1 MKARLVFL
9 VALAALSAS
18 ACRDTIMPPRQP
30 APGGPQ
36 RNVQY
41 AQPANWRGHWQSERE
56 FWTYDATPE
65 LGLNSHI
72 HYGPLYDNH
81 IEMVPGAGMRLL
93 RTSMYWALA
102 DTTGDGIYNT
112 DPGSYL
118 ADFRVK
124 VNLARDRNVDLVGV
138 IVGRFTGIGAPY
150 DGVTSEA
157 EFNRRLVRFASDMV
171 AMFPEVKYWQLWNEM
186 DGGDWAEPWRITQG
200 GTTNRYTHGRGYART
215 MRAVYPVFRDAS
227 PRRWMLVGGLTGIDW
242 NFTRGMYDELEL
254 GGKPFPMDIMAIHGY
269 GPNTA
274 HPEAALVKV
283 HSLTPIMAEHNDQN
297 RPIWATETGN
307 GGGQWIAA
315 NGWPSTLA
323 AARAGMD
330 EGQRAYY
337 ESLAN
342 GMGGS
347 PIIKALGYAT
357 FAEDGGPSAHTYNGV
372 TYTFEDYTNTL
383 LRTDLVTW
391 RPAYQ
396 WLRDRAGTTRAAW
409 DRPAETGSMLLP
421 RAPTVPTSHPYR
433 YTDDGPVADG
443 VVVNSATP
451 TPITTMYPYHLQAY
465 VAGTGWLPSTG
476 NNLVVGTVGQA
487 RALRIVR
494 ASVGELPA
502 GAEVCLQGRSN
513 LYTTTFSQPMTCG
526 LTVDIGVGN
535 SRSLVEF
542 AARLNNV
549 AGYSLCYQVHVA
561 YDGWLPEACDGALA
575 GAAGREMQ
583 AVRFRIYRTS

>member
-1 MKARLVFL
+1 MKARLVCL

-18 ACRDTIMPPRQP
+18 ACRDTIMPSQLATPVE
-30 APGGPQ
+30 PQ
-36 RNVQY
+36 RNVQH
-41 AQPANWRGHWQSERE
+41 AQPPNWRGHWQSDRE
-56 FWTYDATPE
+56 FWAYDATPE

-72 HYGPLYDNH
+72 HHGPLYGAHMD
-81 IEMVPGAGMRLL
+81 MVPGAGMRLL

-102 DTTGDGIYNT
+102 DTTGDGVYNT
-112 DPGSYL
+112 GPGSYL
-118 ADFRVK
+118 ADFALK
-124 VNLARDRNVDLVGV
+124 VRMAEDRNVELIGV
-138 IVGRFTGIGAPY
+138 IVGRFTGVGTPY

-171 AMFPEVKYWQLWNEM
+171 TMFPQVKYWQLWNEM

-215 MRAVYPVFRDAS
+215 LRAVYPVFRDAT

-242 NFTRGMYDELEL
+242 NFTRGMYDELAL

-269 GPNTA
+269 GPNTS

-283 HSLTPIMAEHNDQN
+283 HSLTPIMAQHNDQN

-307 GGGQWIAA
+307 GGGQWISA

-323 AARAGMD
+323 AAQAGMD

-342 GMGGS
+342 GMAGS
-347 PIIKALGYAT
+347 PINKALGYAI
-357 FAEDGGPSAHTYNGV
+357 FATDGGPPSRFYNGV
-372 TYTFEDYTNTL
+372 LHTFENYTNTL

-396 WLRDRAGTTRAAW
+396 WLHDRRAVTRAAW
-409 DRPAETGSMLLP
+409 DRPAETGSILLP

-433 YTDDGPVADG
+433 YTDDGPVADN

-451 TPITTMYPYHLQAY
+451 TPITTMYPYQLQAN
-465 VAGTGWLPSTG
+465 VEALGWMSPTG
-476 NNLVVGTVGQA
+476 NNLVVGTVGQS
-487 RALRIVR
+487 RGLQALR
-494 ASVGELPA
+494 ATVGDLPP
-502 GAEVCLQGRSN
+502 GAEICMRAETFAWLYAPLVCGSSIQVG
-513 LYTTTFSQPMTCG
+513 QAGG
-526 LTVDIGVGN
+526 LAM
-535 SRSLVEF
+535 SEF
-542 AARLNNV
+542 AANLNY
-549 AGYSLCYQVHVA
+549 APDYSLCYQVHVA
-561 YDGWLPEACDGALA
+561 YDGWLPEACDGAPG
-575 GAAGREMQ
+575 GAAGRQIQ